1 MVSIEQQLHSFSLNT
16 EALSKTLSP
25 WWDSEDGGGH
35 SMGGGTLL
43 GSWPKPT
50 VTAEEEGEVGERC

>member
-25 WWDSEDGGGH
+25 WWDSGDGGV
-35 SMGGGTLL
+35 SMEGGTLL

-50 VTAEEEGEVGERC
+50 VTAEEEGEAGERC